1 MAMAY
6 KYKVFISYRREN
18 AVFMDTVYD
27 ILKEY
32 IEEKEIFVDK
42 ERLYDEPN
50 NWPESLDKAL
60 NDSEYIIICVN
71 KYSFIRKPEDG
82 KTDWYYKE
90 IFTALEREKNE
101 HKNRIILAVELRFDF
116 KGTDFEALS
125 NVQDVN
131 YQSLGKEKFREKLL
145 QIVGIEINSA
155 QKIPYAD
162 PVIYNVPLPENLIS
176 RPDMLANVGK
186 SFRNRNCVLISG
198 IGGSGKTSLAY
209 LYAKLEH
216 FNNIAWITVNG
227 DSIENDFLATL
238 GEKLIKDDDE
248 YEKFKQNPDVSR
260 KLAKIKD
267 LLMSIHDKNLLVF
280 DINTNNEKIKQ
291 EIERK
296 IHEYLPETNWKN
308 LILTRTTANN
318 PKRFDTIPMDKMTE
332 FEAIELFKIN
342 IQRDIDFSDVQ
353 LAEIAKELY
362 YHPLLI
368 EQTALYFNGGFE
380 TTAAEIITQ
389 IKDNKIR
396 NERTKEYLSGL
407 AAEGKD
413 DQDIYTYL
421 LNLCN
426 IDNLSAEE
434 ICFLAVYVTWPA
446 EPVNKEII
454 DTLLPGTEA
463 TLKTLIKKGIISRNG
478 NQCGIH
484 SLIADVLREQIKEVG
499 KNLNEQNASIYTP
512 YFNNIKNILTNDE
525 KSFVIHK
532 YSKCIASSFFNYGI
546 CEDVI
551 SFRNFL
557 IQLSTVNDPILLNLP
572 EPEYSNVL
580 KKMECKANKY
590 QLAHL
595 YNAEARVEFFI
606 NNIREAKLHYEKAL
620 EVINTLEENERN
632 LALKGTILNNLAL
645 LEEDI
650 NDHQSAYMHYN
661 EVLEIDRKM
670 PKMTNNFKNMAG
682 TLNNLAIFEEET
694 LENLSLSKIHKQ
706 EALKIRRELPK
717 SLENLSELAKLLNN
731 YASLDRK
738 LNDFDSALNH
748 LEEALKII
756 NELPETPANLEM
768 KATIIAGLGEI
779 NRIIRN
785 IDTAQTYYQ
794 EALEI
799 RENIIKT
806 KKNLENLATLYEAL
820 GFLERSR
827 RNLYTAYNYLNAAKE
842 IFQLNNKN
850 KADYLEYVLN
860 SINL

>member
-1 MAMAY
+1 MAY

-50 NWPESLDKAL
+50 KWPESLDKAL

-227 DSIENDFLATL
+227 DSIENDFLATI
-238 GEKLIKDDDE
+238 GKELIKDDDE
-248 YEKFKQNPDVSR
+248 YEKFKQNPDASR
-260 KLAKIKD
+260 KRAKIKD

-478 NQCGIH
+478 NLCIIH

-499 KNLNEQNASIYTP
+499 KNLNEQNANIYTP

-532 YSKCIASSFFNYGI
+532 YSKWIASSFFNYGI
-546 CEDVI
+546 CEEVDI
-551 SFRNFL
+551 FRNFL
-557 IQLSTVNDPILLNLP
+557 IQLSTVNDPILFNLP
-572 EPEYSNVL
+572 EPEYT
-580 KKMECKANKY
+580 KAITKMEGKADKY
-590 QLAHL
+590 QLALL
-595 YNAEARVEFFI
+595 YNAEARVEYFI
-606 NNIREAKLHYEKAL
+606 NNLKDAKKHYEKAL
-620 EVINTLEENERN
+620 EIINTLEENEKN
-632 LALKGTILNNLAL
+632 LTQKGTFLNNLAM
-645 LEEDI
+645 LEVDI
-650 NDHQSAYMHYN
+650 NDYQSANNHYN
-661 EVLEIDRKM
+661 EVLNIDRKLT
-670 PKMTNNFKNMAG
+670 KSSYKLNNLAA
-682 TLNNLAIFEEET
+682 TLNNIAIFEEEN
-694 LENLSLSKIHKQ
+694 LENLSLSLKHKQ
-706 EALKIRRELPK
+706 EALEIRRQLPK
-717 SLENLSELAKLLNN
+717 TPENLNELAKLLNN

-756 NELPETPANLEM
+756 NELPETPANANL
-768 KATIIAGLGEI
+768 KATVLAGLGVI
-779 NRIIRN
+779 NTTVGN
-785 IDTAQTYYQ
+785 IDAAQTNY
-794 EALEI
+794 ELALEI
-799 RENIIKT
+799 G
-806 KKNLENLATLYEAL
+806 ENLPKTQDNLVNLANIYTAL
-820 GFLERSR
+820 GHLERSR
-827 RNLYTAYNYLNAAKE
+827 RNINPAQQYYNKAKKIYL
-842 IFQLNNKN
+842 QLNK
-850 KADYLEYVLN
+850 KIDAYFIEYALQH
-860 SINL
+860 L

>member
-50 NWPESLDKAL
+50 KWPESLDKAL

-227 DSIENDFLATL
+227 DSIENDFLATI
-238 GEKLIKDDDE
+238 GKELIKDDDE
-248 YEKFKQNPDVSR
+248 YEKFKQNPDASR
-260 KLAKIKD
+260 KRAKIKD

-296 IHEYLPETNWKN
+296 IHEYLPGTNWKT

-342 IQRDIDFSDVQ
+342 IQRDIEFSDVQ

-380 TTAAEIITQ
+380 TTAEEIITK

-434 ICFLAVYVTWPA
+434 ICFLAIYVTWPA
-446 EPVNKEII
+446 EPVDKEII

-463 TLKTLIKKGIISRNG
+463 TLKTLIKKGIISRYG
-478 NQCGIH
+478 NQCVIH
-484 SLIADVLREQIKEVG
+484 NLIADVLREQIKEEG
-499 KNLNEQNASIYTP
+499 KKLNAQNANIYTP
-512 YFNNIKNILTNDE
+512 YFNNIKNLLINDE

-532 YSKCIASSFFNYGI
+532 YSKWIASSFFNYGI
-546 CEDVI
+546 CEEVDI
-551 SFRNFL
+551 FRNFL
-557 IQLSTVNDPILLNLP
+557 IQLSTVNDPILFNLP
-572 EPEYSNVL
+572 EPEYT
-580 KKMECKANKY
+580 KAITKMEGKADKY
-590 QLAHL
+590 QLALL
-595 YNAEARVEFFI
+595 YNAEARVEYFI
-606 NNIREAKLHYEKAL
+606 NNLKDAKKHYEKAL
-620 EVINTLEENERN
+620 EIINTLEENEKN
-632 LALKGTILNNLAL
+632 LTQKGTFLNNLAM
-645 LEEDI
+645 LEADI
-650 NDHQSAYMHYN
+650 NDYQSANKHYN
-661 EVLEIDRKM
+661 EGLNIDRKLT
-670 PKMTNNFKNMAG
+670 KSSYKLNNIAA
-682 TLNNLAIFEEET
+682 TLNNIAIFEEEN
-694 LENLSLSKIHKQ
+694 LRNLSLSLKHKQ
-706 EALKIRRELPK
+706 EALEIRRQLPK
-717 SLENLSELAKLLNN
+717 TPENLNELAKLLNN

-756 NELPETPANLEM
+756 NELPETPANANL
-768 KATIIAGLGEI
+768 KATILAGLGVI
-779 NRIIRN
+779 NTTVGK
-785 IDTAQTYYQ
+785 IDAAQTNY
-794 EALEI
+794 ETAVEI
-799 RENIIKT
+799 REKLPKT
-806 KKNLENLATLYEAL
+806 QDNLVNLANIYTAL
-820 GFLERSR
+820 GYLERSR
-827 RNLYTAYNYLNAAKE
+827 RNINPAQLY
-842 IFQLNNKN
+842 FN
-850 KADYLEYVLN
+850 KAKKIYLQFNIKIDACFLEYALQH
-860 SINL
+860 L